1 MKTLLIPLLMI
12 TGINLAHADE
22 AISTGSPSAEQ
33 GRAVWQSMTSEQQA
47 EARATAKTAAQEQR
61 VAWGALSPEEKSIKQ
76 AAAREK
82 LQPYRDTM
90 QAKMQERLSS
100 RPFGRR

>member
-12 TGINLAHADE
+12 TAINLTHAE
-22 AISTGSPSAEQ
+22 ESISTGSPSAEQ
-33 GRAVWQSMTSEQQA
+33 QS
-47 EARATAKTAAQEQR
+47 EARATAKTAAQEKR

-76 AAAREK
+76 ATAREK